1 MLEDADQLTPMGK
14 LLVLVDHA
22 PRCRCGG
29 NCETLQYLAKELIE
43 AQSQEQPL
51 LLPNRPTQADL
62 VSQSEVGT
70 LVSWFPKD

>member
-1 MLEDADQLTPMGK
+1 MFEDADQLTPMGK

-29 NCETLQYLAKELIE
+29 NCETLQYLAKELID

-51 LLPNRPTQADL
+51 FLPSRPTQADRE
-62 VSQSEVGT
+62 SQLEAGT

>member
-1 MLEDADQLTPMGK
+1 MFEDADQLTPMGK

-29 NCETLQYLAKELIE
+29 NCETLQYLAKELID

-51 LLPNRPTQADL
+51 LLTNRPIRADRE
-62 VSQSEVGT
+62 SQLEAGT

>member
-1 MLEDADQLTPMGK
+1 MFEDADQLTPMGK

-29 NCETLQYLAKELIE
+29 NCETLQYLAKELID

-51 LLPNRPTQADL
+51 LLTNRPNRADRE
-62 VSQSEVGT
+62 SQLEAGT

>member
-1 MLEDADQLTPMGK
+1 MLEAADELTPMGK

-51 LLPNRPTQADL
+51 LFPNRPSQVDL
-62 VSQSEVGT
+62 ERQSEAGT

>member
-1 MLEDADQLTPMGK
+1 MFEDADQLTPMGK

-29 NCETLQYLAKELIE
+29 NCETLQYLAKELID

-51 LLPNRPTQADL
+51 LLTNRPTQADRQ
-62 VSQSEVGT
+62 SQLEAGT